1 MGKLVIKVIA
11 YIFFRYL
18 IFLVFIYATSKDIK
32 MVQWSD
38 LRIGEDWFYFFW
50 LFFILPII
58 ESILFVVPFAYG
70 LNKIAQNKS
79 LGIFFLL
86 TILFVVE
93 GLIFYLIANQKID
106 IGMLVK
112 ISISIA
118 LFLVLFWK
126 RLF

>member
-18 IFLVFIYATSKDIK
+18 IFLVFFYSTSKDIK

-112 ISISIA
+112 IS
-118 LFLVLFWK
+118 
-126 RLF
+126 